1 MNSHL
6 SPVTRSL
13 TTQIARKSVA
23 IAAAMLTLSAT
34 AANAAI
40 LHYRAQLRG
49 AAESPPNPTN
59 AKGEVVAVLD
69 TDRRTFEYTVAY
81 KGLSGPI
88 VVAGFKQPNSPPDDP
103 IVTAPT
109 DGPTIHAVV
118 QLTAAQINDLNAS
131 RWIFD
136 ISTSA
141 NPGGEIRGKVMR
153 SSD

>member
-1 MNSHL
+1 MTKL
-6 SPVTRSL
+6 KIL
-13 TTQIARKSVA
+13 
-23 IAAAMLTLSAT
+23 AAATASLALTAT
-34 AANAAI
+34 AANADI

-49 AAESPPNPTN
+49 GAETPPNPTN

-69 TDRRTFEYTVAY
+69 TDRRTLDYTVTY

-88 VVAGFKQPNSPPDDP
+88 VTAGFKEPNSPPDDP

-109 DGPTIHAVV
+109 GGATIHAVA
-118 QLTAAQINDLNAS
+118 QLTSAQISDLIAS

-136 ISTSA
+136 ISTGA

-153 SSD
+153 TSD

>member
-1 MNSHL
+1 MTKL
-6 SPVTRSL
+6 MT
-13 TTQIARKSVA
+13 
-23 IAAAMLTLSAT
+23 IAAAAASLALSGT
-34 AANAAI
+34 AANADI

-49 AAESPPNPTN
+49 AAETPPNPTN

-69 TDRRTFEYTVAY
+69 TDRRTLDYTVTY

-88 VVAGFKQPNSPPDDP
+88 AVAGFKEPSSPPDDP

-109 DGPTIHAVV
+109 DGPAIHAVA
-118 QLTAAQINDLNAS
+118 QLTPAQINDLNAS

-141 NPGGEIRGKVMR
+141 NPGGEIRGKVLR

>member
-1 MNSHL
+1 MTKL
-6 SPVTRSL
+6 K
-13 TTQIARKSVA
+13 I
-23 IAAAMLTLSAT
+23 IAAAAASLTLVAT
-34 AANAAI
+34 AASADI

-49 AAESPPNPTN
+49 GAETPPNPTN

-69 TDRRTFEYTVAY
+69 TDRRTLDYTVTY

-88 VVAGFKQPNSPPDDP
+88 AVAGFKQPTSPPDDP

-109 DGPTIHAVV
+109 GGAEIHAVV
-118 QLTAAQINDLNAS
+118 QLTPAQINDLNAS

-136 ISTSA
+136 ISTTA
-141 NPGGEIRGKVMR
+141 NPGGEIRGKVLR

>member
-1 MNSHL
+1 M
-6 SPVTRSL
+6 TKFM
-13 TTQIARKSVA
+13 T
-23 IAAAMLTLSAT
+23 IAAAAASLALSGT
-34 AANAAI
+34 AANADI

-49 AAESPPNPTN
+49 AAETPPNPTN

-69 TDRRTFEYTVAY
+69 TDRRTLDYTVTY

-88 VVAGFKQPNSPPDDP
+88 AVAGFKEPSSPPDDP

-118 QLTAAQINDLNAS
+118 QLTTAQINDLNAS

-141 NPGGEIRGKVMR
+141 NPGGEIRGKVLR